1 MVYKGPMIPAL
12 ITIFISSFLIAL
24 SGALMPGPLLTVTI
38 SESSR
43 RGVTTG
49 PLMILGHGILEFLLV
64 VALLSGLAP
73 ILLRDDVFIGISLVG
88 GSILLWMAYSMIK
101 GLPGLRLELEK
112 TQEKERNLI
121 AAGIVLS
128 AVNPYWSIWWAS
140 IGLGY
145 IVYSAKFGII
155 GIAAF
160 FLGHILA
167 DLSWYAVIS
176 FGVVKGKHLLSD
188 KSYRRL
194 IGGCAV
200 FLMIFSGYF
209 FYSGIDRLV

>member
-1 MVYKGPMIPAL
+1 M
-12 ITIFISSFLIAL
+12 IAL

-43 RGVTTG
+43 RGATTG
-49 PLMILGHGILEFLLV
+49 PLMILGHGILELVLV

-73 ILLRDDVFIGISLVG
+73 ILLRDDVFVGIALIGG
-88 GSILLWMAYSMIK
+88 AILLWMAFSMLK
-101 GLPGLRLELEK
+101 ELPNLCLDLNVQEEK
-112 TQEKERNLI
+112 NRNLI

-128 AVNPYWSIWWAS
+128 AANPYWLIWWAS

-145 IVYSAKFGII
+145 IVYSAKFGMI

-176 FGVVKGKHLLSD
+176 YGVVKGKHLFSD

-194 IGGCAV
+194 IGGCAI
-200 FLMIFSGYF
+200 FLIFFSGYF
-209 FYSGIDRLV
+209 LYSGIAKLV